1 MPKNTT
7 VVHIASQEFRLSG
20 NESEE
25 YMQKLAIFVD
35 KRIADVNKVY
45 PELSTTRAAIM
56 AAMNIADD
64 MMKLRASYAE
74 LEGRILH
81 MREERM
87 GTAVPTP
94 VKHPFESKP
103 LGNK

>member
-1 MPKNTT
+1 MGKNNT
-7 VVHIASQEFRLSG
+7 VVHIAGQEFRLSG
-20 NESEE
+20 AESEE

-35 KRIADVNKVY
+35 KKVQEVSNVY
-45 PELSTTRAAIM
+45 PELSTTHCAM
-56 AAMNIADD
+56 LAAMNISDD
-64 MMKLRASYAE
+64 LMKLRASYNE

-87 GTAVPTP
+87 GNVIP

-103 LGNK
+103 VGIK